1 MKDIGKD
8 AGAVRTSYQLI
19 CPKCGKPAF
28 RRENSRAGVAYLHLT
43 KKGSVRHMVEPEG
56 RPSSAPAG
64 RLPPRGKDRK
74 SESRKK
80 VEKK

>member
-43 KKGSVRHMVEPEG
+43 KKGSIRHMVEAEA
-56 RPSSAPAG
+56 APAAT
-64 RLPPRGKDRK
+64 KK
-74 SESRKK
+74 TRKK